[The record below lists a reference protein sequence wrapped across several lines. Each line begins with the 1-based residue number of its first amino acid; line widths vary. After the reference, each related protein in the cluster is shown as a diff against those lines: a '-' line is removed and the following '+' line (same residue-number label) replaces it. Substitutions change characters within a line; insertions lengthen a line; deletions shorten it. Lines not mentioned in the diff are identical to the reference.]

1 MNPLTLYIRWCRGT
15 ESNRRHEDF
24 QSSAL
29 PTELPRL
36 IVFAGFGLV
45 QAKLAKLSQRPY
57 PVNWIPPDLISPEI
71 LYFFDIILKTRLVLT
86 HLSPTVT
93 SMLVLTRKIGESL
106 AINDNVRITV
116 LEVKGKTVRLG
127 IEAPD
132 DIKVY
137 RQEILV
143 KILEENRQAASA
155 GKFDPSQVG
164 RWAKDRLQS

>member
-1 MNPLTLYIRWCRGT
+1 M
-15 ESNRRHEDF
+15 
-24 QSSAL
+24 
-29 PTELPRL
+29 
-36 IVFAGFGLV
+36 
-45 QAKLAKLSQRPY
+45 QAKLAKLAQRPY

-71 LYFFDIILKTRLVLT
+71 LDFFDIILKTALVGT

-93 SMLVLTRKIGESL
+93 PMLVLTRKIGESL

-143 KILEENRQAASA
+143 KILEENRLAAA
-155 GKFDPSQVG
+155 VGKFDPSQVG
-164 RWAKDRLQS
+164 RWTKDQLQS